1 MKNKGLI
8 ATLILLTI
16 LVVGELFYNKS
27 EKHLNLSEKQVVKIG
42 ILQYVTHD
50 ALDAIEK
57 GVEDGLAQEGYKG
70 KKVKLTVLNAEADQ
84 SKIQAMSK
92 QLVNH
97 HNDILIGIATPSA
110 QGLAASTKDTPIIM
124 GAVSDPLGA
133 KLVTNMKKPTTN
145 VTGLSNVVPTKQTV
159 QLIKDITPNVKRIG
173 ILYASSEDNSVSQVT
188 EFTKYAQKAGL
199 EVLKYSVPSTNEIK
213 TSMSVMTKKVD
224 AVFVPQD
231 NTIASAFRT
240 VIVAA
245 NQANIPVY
253 SSVDTMVEQGS
264 IASVAQSQYG
274 LGLETAKQ
282 AIKVLRGKPVKDVPV
297 KVIDTGKPSL
307 NLKAAKHLGIKIP
320 KKIMKQAIK
329 VLRGKPV
336 KDVPVKVIDTG
347 KPSLNLKAAKH
358 LGIKIPKKIMKQAE
372 ITVKVDD

>member
-27 EKHLNLSEKQVVKIG
+27 EKRLNLSEKQVVKIG

-57 GVEDGLAQEGYKG
+57 GVEDGLAREGYKG

-110 QGLAASTKDTPIIM
+110 QGLAASTKDIPIIM

-320 KKIMKQAIK
+320 KKIMKQA
-329 VLRGKPV
+329 
-336 KDVPVKVIDTG
+336 
-347 KPSLNLKAAKH
+347 
-358 LGIKIPKKIMKQAE
+358 E

>member
-159 QLIKDITPNVKRIG
+159 QLLIKDITPNVKRIG

-320 KKIMKQAIK
+320 KKIMKQA
-329 VLRGKPV
+329 
-336 KDVPVKVIDTG
+336 
-347 KPSLNLKAAKH
+347 
-358 LGIKIPKKIMKQAE
+358 E

>member
-224 AVFVPQD
+224 AQD

-320 KKIMKQAIK
+320 KKIMKQA
-329 VLRGKPV
+329 
-336 KDVPVKVIDTG
+336 
-347 KPSLNLKAAKH
+347 
-358 LGIKIPKKIMKQAE
+358 E

>member
-27 EKHLNLSEKQVVKIG
+27 EKRLNLSEKQVVKIG

-57 GVEDGLAQEGYKG
+57 GVEDGLAREGYKG

-282 AIKVLRGKPVKDVPV
+282 AIKVLRGK
-297 KVIDTGKPSL
+297 S
-307 NLKAAKHLGIKIP
+307 
-320 KKIMKQAIK
+320 
-329 VLRGKPV
+329 V